1 MGADLSRIPK
11 DWTEDF
17 TNNATWFNFIKSLE
31 GLSLHTPE
39 GTARLIPVIG
49 GSEISKGPA
58 VSEMEQ
64 PPWVGRGCNWASAF
78 FLLAVAMVFSGVAG
92 NWFSAEHAGGG
103 LLFRFLQL
111 ATGSVAMGL
120 AVAVPSSLLFGR
132 NPIRWGMGMPILV
145 YAGGVLMALVAGRAG
160 ISGLI
165 LGAPLYLGFAI
176 AAGVMGAFLIDGIF
190 SRPRSV

>member
-1 MGADLSRIPK
+1 
-11 DWTEDF
+11 
-17 TNNATWFNFIKSLE
+17 
-31 GLSLHTPE
+31 
-39 GTARLIPVIG
+39 
-49 GSEISKGPA
+49 
-58 VSEMEQ
+58 MEQ
-64 PPWVGRGCNWASAF
+64 PPWVGRGCNWASAL
-78 FLLAVAMVFSGVAG
+78 FLLAVAMIFGGVAG

-111 ATGSVAMGL
+111 ATGSIAMGL
-120 AVAVPSSLLFGR
+120 AVSIPSSLLFGR

-145 YAGGVLMALVAGRAG
+145 YVGGVFMALVAGHAG

>member
-1 MGADLSRIPK
+1 MVRFSKKFGGFELAHPGRNCSID
-11 DWTEDF
+11 
-17 TNNATWFNFIKSLE
+17 
-31 GLSLHTPE
+31 
-39 GTARLIPVIG
+39 PVIG
-49 GSEISKGPA
+49 GSEISSGAA

-78 FLLAVAMVFSGVAG
+78 FLLAVAMIFGGVAG
-92 NWFSAEHAGGG
+92 NWFSAEYAGGG

-120 AVAVPSSLLFGR
+120 AVAIPSSLLFGR

-145 YAGGVLMALVAGRAG
+145 YAGGVFMALVAGHAG

-190 SRPRSV
+190 SRPRTV